1 MKQRCDGRHEDAEEV
16 GSRVGGGYIGKVSVN
31 DGGGLGGR
39 RAKAMKKSAT
49 QRTVYDGDGTEVT

>member
-49 QRTVYDGDGTEVT
+49 QRTV